1 MEHESSTNP
10 DQLSTHD
17 YIESYIL
24 SSPEYHNSSE
34 SNSYCSTPLSE
45 SLQSIL
51 SSLSED
57 IFSAGLSDSI
67 PRSSLESSGHELSP
81 ENTENTDTS
90 HFIRSDNM
98 FKSLYSDANISLCGA
113 VCAIMHFSTSN
124 KLSYIAIL

>member
-1 MEHESSTNP
+1 MEHESSTNL

-24 SSPEYHNSSE
+24 SSPEYHHFSE

-67 PRSSLESSGHELSP
+67 PRSSPESSGHELSP
-81 ENTENTDTS
+81 
-90 HFIRSDNM
+90 
-98 FKSLYSDANISLCGA
+98 
-113 VCAIMHFSTSN
+113 
-124 KLSYIAIL
+124 